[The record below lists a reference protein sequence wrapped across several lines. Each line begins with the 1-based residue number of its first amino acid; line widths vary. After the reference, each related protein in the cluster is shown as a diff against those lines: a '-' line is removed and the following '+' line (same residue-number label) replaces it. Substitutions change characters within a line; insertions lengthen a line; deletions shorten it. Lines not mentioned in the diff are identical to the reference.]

1 MIGKW
6 KKPGMTIFRAI
17 FQTTNPRGANDF
29 LMISN
34 KKKILE
40 GGQNFLVSGEE
51 RLVHS
56 QSQL

>member
-34 KKKILE
+34 KKK
-40 GGQNFLVSGEE
+40 NFRG
-51 RLVHS
+51 RTKFFG
-56 QSQL
+56 